1 MRLHLYRE
9 EATSGDTLT
18 RGSRELAICRLK
30 PFTLH
35 TETLGFWAE
44 CTGKYIIFSLEEMM
58 NSSHDQNHNYYNH
71 YQYQHNHNHYQNQY
85 HYTYVKHVCIYYNH
99 YLYQYHFHS
108 YQKTISIITIIII
121 TNVIIIFIIMINISN
136 LIKAIKSVT
145 SS

>member
-1 MRLHLYRE
+1 MTDHSNGVAMRLQLYRE

-18 RGSRELAICRLK
+18 RGSRELAICRLN

-44 CTGKYIIFSLEEMM
+44 CTGKYIVFSLEEMM

-71 YQYQHNHNHYQNQY
+71 YQYQHYHNHYQNQY

-108 YQKTISIITIIII
+108 YQNNYQHYYHYHYNKY
-121 TNVIIIFIIMINISN
+121 NHNFHNHD
-136 LIKAIKSVT
+136 KY
-145 SS
+145 